1 MTNKELNKLVENLL
15 DQPRLYDVRLDFQV
29 IKSGLTEEEAKEYVE
44 AHKELYSDIQ
54 THRIAITTA
63 IPPAYS
69 EDLNLAVY
77 AARRLAERN
86 QATFVLSHE
95 EGDFKAAFGDWGDCA
110 QYTGSNPAYV
120 TCRALLLWYG
130 KR

>member
-1 MTNKELNKLVENLL
+1 MTHKEINKLVDNLL
-15 DQPRLYDVRLDFQV
+15 ESSRLYDVRLDFQV

-44 AHKELYSDIQ
+44 SHKELYNDIQ

-110 QYTGSNPAYV
+110 EYKGSNAAYCICV
-120 TCRALLLWYG
+120 ALLAWYG